1 MLENLEIK
9 EKCKILLMFGILG
22 ILFNIARKFR
32 EFITGN
38 YPYPLTLIDLSISIL
53 SGFMGGIFGAILSF
67 VIFKNKERLLII
79 SVILG
84 CFIGA
89 ALLDAIAL
97 GLLYRFLK

>member
-1 MLENLEIK
+1 
-9 EKCKILLMFGILG
+9 MFGISG
-22 ILFNIARKFR
+22 ILFNITGKFR
-32 EFITGN
+32 RFIVRD

-89 ALLDAIAL
+89 ALLDDIAL